1 MREVEFQEIGMENF
15 GPYID
20 PMILTFKNNSLVL
33 ITGPNGI
40 GKTMAIEA
48 LPFTLFGITSKGV
61 KGDDVVNNTVGKNCK
76 TWSKFKVNSIPH
88 IVTRYHKYSK
98 FGGNTVILNVNGVD
112 TKRGQKEVL
121 PEIERIICPRK
132 SFMNTLMFGQK
143 IKDFF
148 TDLIDSDKKD
158 IFRKILNL
166 GSYLIFYQNAKDK
179 IDEIEVKINEIKTQD
194 GINKGLLKDT
204 KEQIIILKEQQK
216 DFGNQIKE
224 TIKNL
229 SQSLEENQRL
239 FKHWEQNLEQVKKQ
253 DIDIEKTNSE
263 LSKYD
268 SELSN
273 MKEKVNSSITVLES
287 KKTTKIAEIQKQASD
302 AQNKIQ
308 EKYRKIKQEI
318 TEKLT
323 KTNLELR
330 EYVDEVT
337 KTKHSFDLQN
347 SKLIMEQSN
356 LETRIDEIQ
365 VKVLDAKVSECPL
378 CEQDVTDKTVDLLVS
393 KVQKSNDQI
402 KMILLNLEKLKEKRN
417 ELNKMVEKESEIK
430 GTEITNF
437 NQQIIKEENNEN
449 IQIKDIDNKL
459 SVAIEKINILASQ
472 ELQKINSELKDDQER
487 VTQAIGDLN
496 KKKEDQIKLLDK
508 VKEIEIT
515 ITNFKSQILSN
526 EKEIEFH
533 KEKQYDETQLKSY
546 IRKEI
551 EIINDSEKLY
561 KESEEISAYQEI
573 LNFWKMGFS
582 SSGIPSMLID
592 EAIPFMNKKISEYLE
607 KLTNGRYI
615 VSFDTMAAIK
625 SGEFRDKISV
635 NVIDTYTRA
644 NSRIQLSGGQT
655 RIIDIATILTLG
667 DLQSS
672 VQDVM
677 FNILLFDEI
686 FDSLDEE
693 NIGFVSKVLM
703 NLKLNKSIYL
713 ISHRHVD
720 QLEPDEIL
728 ELRG

>member
-20 PMILTFKNNSLVL
+20 PMILKFQNNSLVL

-61 KGDDVVNNTVGKNCK
+61 KGDDVVNNAVGKNCK
-76 TWSKFKVNSIPH
+76 TWAKFQVNSIPH
-88 IVTRYHKYSK
+88 MVTRYHKYSK
-98 FGGNTVILNVNGVD
+98 LGNTVILNVNGVD
-112 TKRGQKEVL
+112 TKKGQKEVL
-121 PEIERIICPRK
+121 PEIERIICPKK

-166 GSYLIFYQNAKDK
+166 GSYVIFYQNTKNK
-179 IDEIEVKINEIKTQD
+179 LDEIEGKINEIKTQD
-194 GINKGLLKDT
+194 GINNGLLKDT

-216 DFGNQIKE
+216 DFVEQIKE
-224 TIKNL
+224 TINNL
-229 SQSLEENQRL
+229 VKSLEENQRL
-239 FKHWEQNLEQVKKQ
+239 LKQWEQNLEQFKEK

-263 LSKYD
+263 LSKFE

-273 MKEKVNSSITVLES
+273 MEEKVKSSKIVLES
-287 KKTTKIAEIQKQASD
+287 KKATKIAEIQKQASD
-302 AQNKIQ
+302 AQFKIREVVGKTRNK
-308 EKYRKIKQEI
+308 
-318 TEKLT
+318 L
-323 KTNLELR
+323 L
-330 EYVDEVT
+330 
-337 KTKHSFDLQN
+337 S
-347 SKLIMEQSN
+347 EQSN
-356 LETRIDEIQ
+356 LNQGLQEYVKEITEMKHRNDLQENELISEETNIKLRIEEIQ
-365 VKVLDAKVSECPL
+365 FKVLDAEVSECPL
-378 CEQDVTDKTVDLLVS
+378 CEQDVTDKTVELLAS
-393 KVQKSNDQI
+393 KVTKGNEQI
-402 KMILLNLEKLKEKRN
+402 KMIMLNLEKLKEKRKD
-417 ELNKMVEKESEIK
+417 LNKLLEEESNKARKETNEIDSK
-430 GTEITNF
+430 LNDLD
-437 NQQIIKEENNEN
+437 NNEK
-449 IQIKDIDNKL
+449 IKLAEIDKKL
-459 SVAIEKINILASQ
+459 EDAIEKINTLALQ
-472 ELQKINSELKDDQER
+472 ELQKINIELKDDQEK
-487 VTQAIGDLN
+487 VTKEISNLN
-496 KKKEDQIKLLDK
+496 QKKIDQIKLLDEI
-508 VKEIEIT
+508 KEVEIT
-515 ITNFKSQILSN
+515 ITNINSQIASN
-526 EKEIEFH
+526 EKEIKYHENQ
-533 KEKQYDETQLKSY
+533 EYDKTQLKSY

-551 EIINDSEKLY
+551 EIINILESLH
-561 KESEEISAYQEI
+561 KESEEIIKYQEI

-667 DLQSS
+667 DLQSN

-703 NLKLNKSIYL
+703 KLKLNKSIYL